1 MKKNL
6 EKKSFIKSYMVKVLH
21 LGPVVQGRKYC
32 PTVKSL
38 SSGELA
44 FTPKI

>member
-6 EKKSFIKSYMVKVLH
+6 EKRAFIKSYMKVLQ
-21 LGPVVQGRKYC
+21 LGPVLQGRKYC